1 MNRQP
6 KLEELIAK
14 QDSLLE
20 DMNVAKDSGEVSK
33 NTFYGFTEKSEE
45 IRGAFEMD
53 VLQEMRGLPLKNA
66 TVGNLKIKFEQKE
79 REINDLLTELEGLR
93 GPLNSEGGKR
103 RKRRNS
109 RKRRKGSKSRKSRS
123 SRTRRNN

>member
-1 MNRQP
+1 MNLQP

-20 DMNVAKDSGEVSK
+20 DMNAAKESGDVSK
-33 NTFYGFTEKSEE
+33 NKFYGFTEKSEE

-53 VLQEMRGLPLKNA
+53 VLQEMRGKNA

-79 REINDLLTELEGLR
+79 REINDLLTELEELR
-93 GPLNSEGGKR
+93 GPLNLEGGRR

-109 RKRRKGSKSRKSRS
+109 RKGRKSRKSRS